1 MLLLKCVTM
10 SCNFDAARKIEPREA
25 KVGTTVKKGKAAS
38 AEQSA
43 TKGSDTPAFG
53 DLRDLVSFQLRQL
66 SNIYTKGSSSA
77 YERSFNLT
85 MNEWRCIAL
94 LHGKRGMSMNR
105 LAEHAQFDRGLASRT
120 VRGLEERGLLA
131 READATDGRGVIITL
146 TAQGKALVSQVF
158 PIAEERNTR
167 LLSCLTRAE
176 RDMLPGILDKLTH
189 QARAML
195 DQERE
200 EAQLRGGEPQDQ
212 NADEDDRLSA

>member
-1 MLLLKCVTM
+1 M
-10 SCNFDAARKIEPREA
+10 RKGNESRTERAVANREDS
-25 KVGTTVKKGKAAS
+25 S
-38 AEQSA
+38 A
-43 TKGSDTPAFG
+43 GS

-66 SNIYTKGSSSA
+66 TNIYTKGSSSA
-77 YERSFNLT
+77 YESRFGLT
-85 MNEWRCIAL
+85 MNEWRCMAL

-131 READATDGRGVIITL
+131 READVNDGRGVVITL

-158 PIAEERNTR
+158 PIAEERNAR

-176 RDMLPGILDKLTH
+176 REILPGILEKLMN

-200 EAQLRGGEPQDQ
+200 EAELRSGSSNSWQEKEGH
-212 NADEDDRLSA
+212 RLSV

>member
-1 MLLLKCVTM
+1 
-10 SCNFDAARKIEPREA
+10 
-25 KVGTTVKKGKAAS
+25 VGTTTRKGKEAPGNGAS
-38 AEQSA
+38 VEGR
-43 TKGSDTPAFG
+43 GSRAFG

-66 SNIYTKGSSSA
+66 TNIYTKGSSSA
-77 YERSFNLT
+77 YERNFDLT

-131 READATDGRGVIITL
+131 READATDGRGVVITL
-146 TAQGKALVSQVF
+146 TAKGRELVSQVF

-176 RDMLPGILDKLTH
+176 REMLPGILEKLTH

-200 EAQLRGGEPQDQ
+200 EAEARGSRDSHETEETDGLPV
-212 NADEDDRLSA
+212 

>member
-1 MLLLKCVTM
+1 MGTTARKVR
-10 SCNFDAARKIEPREA
+10 DAADSR
-25 KVGTTVKKGKAAS
+25 TVSSGQDS
-38 AEQSA
+38 RS
-43 TKGSDTPAFG
+43 FG

-66 SNIYTKGSSSA
+66 TNIYTKGSSSA
-77 YERSFNLT
+77 YERSFDLT

-131 READATDGRGVIITL
+131 READAKDGRGVVITL
-146 TAQGKALVSQVF
+146 TAKGKELVLQVF

-176 RDMLPGILDKLTH
+176 RELLPGILEKLTH

-200 EAQLRGGEPQDQ
+200 EAEAQSGIRSDSRDSLDAE
-212 NADEDDRLSA
+212 ESDRLPV

>member
-1 MLLLKCVTM
+1 
-10 SCNFDAARKIEPREA
+10 
-25 KVGTTVKKGKAAS
+25 VGTTIRKVKESTAAS
-38 AEQSA
+38 DAANEQ
-43 TKGSDTPAFG
+43 DTRA
-53 DLRDLVSFQLRQL
+53 LRDLVSFQLRQL
-66 SNIYTKGSSSA
+66 TNIYTKGSSSE
-77 YERSFNLT
+77 YERSFGLT

-131 READATDGRGVIITL
+131 READATDGRGVVITL
-146 TAQGKALVSQVF
+146 TEPGKALVSQVF
-158 PIAEERNTR
+158 PIAEERNAR

-176 RDMLPGILDKLTH
+176 REMLPGILEKLTN

-200 EAQLRGGEPQDQ
+200 EADLRSGPSDRGDSRDAE
-212 NADEDDRLSA
+212 ESDRLGV

>member
-1 MLLLKCVTM
+1 M
-10 SCNFDAARKIEPREA
+10 
-25 KVGTTVKKGKAAS
+25 GTTVRKGKNS
-38 AEQSA
+38 ADERIVPNREGA
-43 TKGSDTPAFG
+43 PALG

-66 SNIYTKGSSSA
+66 TNIYTKGSSSA
-77 YERSFNLT
+77 YERRFGLT
-85 MNEWRCIAL
+85 MNEWRCMAL

-131 READATDGRGVIITL
+131 READVTDGRGVVITL

-158 PIAEERNTR
+158 PIAEERNAQ

-176 RDMLPGILDKLTH
+176 REMLPGVLQKLTN

-200 EAQLRGGEPQDQ
+200 EAESEEVASESHDSRQVEAR
-212 NADEDDRLSA
+212 DRLPL

>member
-1 MLLLKCVTM
+1 MGATVRKVKGQAAGQAAGRVIPEEH
-10 SCNFDAARKIEPREA
+10 DAAALR
-25 KVGTTVKKGKAAS
+25 
-38 AEQSA
+38 
-43 TKGSDTPAFG
+43 

-66 SNIYTKGSSSA
+66 SNIYTKGSSSE
-77 YERSFNLT
+77 YERNFGLT

-131 READATDGRGVIITL
+131 READATDGRGVVITL
-146 TAQGKALVSQVF
+146 TAEGRALVAKVF
-158 PIAEERNTR
+158 PIAEERNAR

-176 RDMLPGILDKLTH
+176 REMLPGILQKLTN
-189 QARAML
+189 QARVML

-200 EAQLRGGEPQDQ
+200 EAEAGSNEAPDEAEHRGVTEL
-212 NADEDDRLSA
+212 NRWK

>member
-1 MLLLKCVTM
+1 M
-10 SCNFDAARKIEPREA
+10 SCNFGADKTQSPEA
-25 KVGTTVKKGKAAS
+25 NVGTTIRKA
-38 AEQSA
+38 
-43 TKGSDTPAFG
+43 KGSTGDRAGDTGQDTPAFG

-131 READATDGRGVIITL
+131 READATDGRGVVITL
-146 TAQGKALVSQVF
+146 TKQGRELVSQVF

-176 RDMLPGILDKLTH
+176 RELLPGILDKLTH

-200 EAQLRGGEPQDQ
+200 EAESRHEGPSSRD
-212 NADEDDRLSA
+212 ASDEEADRLSA

>member
-1 MLLLKCVTM
+1 M
-10 SCNFDAARKIEPREA
+10 
-25 KVGTTVKKGKAAS
+25 GTTIKKGRGQPAES
-38 AEQSA
+38 A
-43 TKGSDTPAFG
+43 GSQAESQVALG

-77 YERSFNLT
+77 YELRFGLT

-120 VRGLEERGLLA
+120 VRSLEERGLLA
-131 READATDGRGVIITL
+131 READASDGRGVIITL
-146 TAQGKALVSQVF
+146 TKSGRTLVSQVF
-158 PIAEERNTR
+158 PVAEERNAR

-176 RDMLPGILDKLTH
+176 RDMLPGILEKLTH

-200 EAQLRGGEPQDQ
+200 EAELR
-212 NADEDDRLSA
+212 SAKD

>member
-1 MLLLKCVTM
+1 MK
-10 SCNFDAARKIEPREA
+10 
-25 KVGTTVKKGKAAS
+25 TTVRKKKWPSADSAA
-38 AEQSA
+38 A
-43 TKGSDTPAFG
+43 TAQDTHVH

-66 SNIYTKGSSSA
+66 TNIYTKGSSSA
-77 YERSFNLT
+77 YESRFGLT

-131 READATDGRGVIITL
+131 RGADASDGRGVVITL
-146 TAQGKALVSQVF
+146 TQQGRALVSQVF

-176 RDMLPGILDKLTH
+176 RDLLPGILLKLTH

-200 EAQLRGGEPQDQ
+200 EAERRSGSPDGSSSAQD
-212 NADEDDRLSA
+212 EEVDRLPA

>member
-1 MLLLKCVTM
+1 
-10 SCNFDAARKIEPREA
+10 
-25 KVGTTVKKGKAAS
+25 VGTTVKKA
-38 AEQSA
+38 
-43 TKGSDTPAFG
+43 KGQTVGSVGAHADHSPALG

-77 YERSFNLT
+77 YELRFGLT

-120 VRGLEERGLLA
+120 VRELEERGLLA
-131 READATDGRGVIITL
+131 READASDGRGVIITL
-146 TAQGKALVSQVF
+146 TQSGKALVSEVF
-158 PIAEERNTR
+158 PVAEERNAR

-176 RDMLPGILDKLTH
+176 REMLPGILEKLTH

-200 EAQLRGGEPQDQ
+200 EAETR
-212 NADEDDRLSA
+212 SAHE

>member
-1 MLLLKCVTM
+1 M
-10 SCNFDAARKIEPREA
+10 
-25 KVGTTVKKGKAAS
+25 GTTTRNVKDPADNRAAAGGRDS
-38 AEQSA
+38 RAY
-43 TKGSDTPAFG
+43 G

-66 SNIYTKGSSSA
+66 TNIYTKGSSSA

-146 TAQGKALVSQVF
+146 TAKGKELVLQVF
-158 PIAEERNTR
+158 PVAEERNTR

-176 RDMLPGILDKLTH
+176 RELLPGILEKLTH

-200 EAQLRGGEPQDQ
+200 EAEAHSEARSNSRDSPDAEE
-212 NADEDDRLSA
+212 ADRLPV

>member
-1 MLLLKCVTM
+1 V
-10 SCNFDAARKIEPREA
+10 
-25 KVGTTVKKGKAAS
+25 
-38 AEQSA
+38 
-43 TKGSDTPAFG
+43 G

-66 SNIYTKGSSSA
+66 TNIYTKGSSSE
-77 YERSFNLT
+77 YERDFGLT

-131 READATDGRGVIITL
+131 RQADSTDGRGVVITL
-146 TAQGKALVSQVF
+146 TAKGRALVAQVF

-176 RDMLPGILDKLTH
+176 REMLPGILQKLTN

-200 EAQLRGGEPQDQ
+200 EAQVQSDSGADRSLRERSI
-212 NADEDDRLSA
+212 AE